1 MTTKDQERQAIEKIR
16 KIVEGLGENSY
27 VGFAMEGVLELAEEN
42 IREDTAC
49 SMKER
54 AEIAWERADKAEKE
68 NKDLKK
74 EVEDLKKTVEKRGA
88 TISELNT
95 ELCNHYRRR
104 RCTWIRRGVQEAE
117 REPEQIQKSD
127 GDAGPERKTEGRKM
141 KKIDFRQRAAKTEE
155 RKRKSK
161 YADVMVRATVMGLM
175 KPDEDVDRM
184 MDIESA
190 DKKFNMRLDE
200 WLNADDFNFAHDFYG
215 IVNNINREKGF
226 PATDFGFFVPRFA
239 GR

>member
-27 VGFAMEGVLELAEEN
+27 VGFAMDGILELAEDN
-42 IREDTAC
+42 IREDTAY

-54 AEIAWERADKAEKE
+54 AEIAQKDARKAEKE
-68 NKDLKK
+68 NKDLKA
-74 EVEDLKKTVEKRGA
+74 EIEDLKKTVEKRGA

-95 ELCNHYRRR
+95 ELCNARAEAKANEIPEELIQEMY
-104 RCTWIRRGVQEAE
+104 CMAYDKEAE
-117 REPEQIQKSD
+117 SI
-127 GDAGPERKTEGRKM
+127 GKM
-141 KKIDFRQRAAKTEE
+141 ERAADQMTEATIAGE
-155 RKRKSK
+155 DAHGFAEEYKKQKENRNRYRK
-161 YADVMVRATVMGLM
+161 V
-175 KPDEDVDRM
+175 

>member
-27 VGFAMEGVLELAEEN
+27 VGFAMEGVLELAEDN
-42 IREDTAC
+42 IREDTAY
-49 SMKER
+49 SMKKN
-54 AEIAWERADKAEKE
+54 AEIAWERADKAETE

-95 ELCNHYRRR
+95 ELCNTRAEAKANE
-104 RCTWIRRGVQEAE
+104 IPEELVQEMYCMAYDKEAE
-117 REPEQIQKSD
+117 SI
-127 GDAGPERKTEGRKM
+127 GKM
-141 KKIDFRQRAAKTEE
+141 ERAAKTEE

>member
-1 MTTKDQERQAIEKIR
+1 MKLNKEKFMKTEMGGELEETIRTWDKALDERRKATPGIGNPDQ
-16 KIVEGLGENSY
+16 GLGFKYWDNTCRSCQDRWE
-27 VGFAMEGVLELAEEN
+27 VFKLAIKQFYG
-42 IREDTAC
+42 IRVD
-49 SMKER
+49 R
-54 AEIAWERADKAEKE
+54 
-68 NKDLKK
+68 KDGKGSRS
-74 EVEDLKKTVEKRGA
+74 DDR
-88 TISELNT
+88 S
-95 ELCNHYRRR
+95 HYRRR

-127 GDAGPERKTEGRKM
+127 GDAGPERKTEDRKM

-190 DKKFNMRLDE
+190 DKKFNMHLDE

>member
-1 MTTKDQERQAIEKIR
+1 
-16 KIVEGLGENSY
+16 
-27 VGFAMEGVLELAEEN
+27 
-42 IREDTAC
+42 
-49 SMKER
+49 
-54 AEIAWERADKAEKE
+54 
-68 NKDLKK
+68 
-74 EVEDLKKTVEKRGA
+74 
-88 TISELNT
+88 
-95 ELCNHYRRR
+95 
-104 RCTWIRRGVQEAE
+104 
-117 REPEQIQKSD
+117 
-127 GDAGPERKTEGRKM
+127 M

-215 IVNNINREKGF
+215 IVNNINREKSERNSEKRLRRIDSRMHS
-226 PATDFGFFVPRFA
+226 TVSRNE
-239 GR
+239 

>member
-1 MTTKDQERQAIEKIR
+1 
-16 KIVEGLGENSY
+16 
-27 VGFAMEGVLELAEEN
+27 
-42 IREDTAC
+42 
-49 SMKER
+49 
-54 AEIAWERADKAEKE
+54 
-68 NKDLKK
+68 
-74 EVEDLKKTVEKRGA
+74 
-88 TISELNT
+88 
-95 ELCNHYRRR
+95 
-104 RCTWIRRGVQEAE
+104 
-117 REPEQIQKSD
+117 
-127 GDAGPERKTEGRKM
+127 M

-200 WLNADDFNFAHDFYG
+200 WLNADDFNFTHDFYG

-226 PATDFGFFVPRFA
+226 PATDFGFFVPRFS
-239 GR
+239 GK

>member
-1 MTTKDQERQAIEKIR
+1 
-16 KIVEGLGENSY
+16 
-27 VGFAMEGVLELAEEN
+27 
-42 IREDTAC
+42 
-49 SMKER
+49 
-54 AEIAWERADKAEKE
+54 
-68 NKDLKK
+68 
-74 EVEDLKKTVEKRGA
+74 
-88 TISELNT
+88 
-95 ELCNHYRRR
+95 
-104 RCTWIRRGVQEAE
+104 
-117 REPEQIQKSD
+117 
-127 GDAGPERKTEGRKM
+127 M

-226 PATDFGFFVPRFA
+226 PATDFGFWMVRA
-239 GR
+239 GRNLPCGRVGKSSGMGERLSGQEPDTRGTVCGDGGDQRIRNGEKFPGCYRSGGLSGQKRMGASAQSAAGNRNSNKGHHQRVHKGTERVPV